1 MKNGA
6 QYSKSEG
13 TITCRYEALVAW
25 QASQGLARGL
35 SHRRPAEGRRRPTE
49 DELFAVLNRHPW
61 GVSTDGDA
69 LAEQLCRAID
79 ESIPSLLLLGGSCQ

>member
-1 MKNGA
+1 MTEKQKRQELTIHQLYTALAEWQDAHGATTPPLLVRGTKN
-6 QYSKSEG
+6 
-13 TITCRYEALVAW
+13 V
-25 QASQGLARGL
+25 
-35 SHRRPAEGRRRPTE
+35 RRPTE

-61 GVSTDGDA
+61 GASEEGDA